1 MDHPPGAR
9 DPWMWLSLLAVVPLV
24 AHAWGAP
31 LGEPVAEDFDFLYHQ
46 LFSPR
51 HTLLDGGGSMSFWRP
66 LAHQV
71 YYQALGSW
79 IVDHPAAVAALHT
92 VALALATLLLYR
104 ALRRVWPGPWAALAA
119 SFPLLSESTRAV
131 ISWPSQSTDLGVW
144 LFTALAVH
152 EAAARRLATTLL
164 SLLAALLCKEV
175 AVIAALLIPW
185 MPGLGPPDRRTRMRW
200 TAATLGLV
208 AVWAAAYA
216 WVRHHAGLSLPHGLE
231 NELPKGA
238 ASVLTRLQWAWSNT
252 TKALFSLPAVYEP
265 RADVLGFAGVLLV
278 LFAAGAF
285 AFDRRAR
292 ARLREA
298 LPWVLWG
305 GFWFC
310 SAAASLVVIYPFWV
324 PARSIYGSLGFGV
337 MWAAVL
343 GAAGPL
349 FLAGILVLRLAAF
362 AMSPGPPRSISDL
375 PPSTGAFMDFE
386 HLSRLQR
393 LMREARS
400 ALKTRY
406 PRLPAGAEVGQAYMP
421 RFAQY
426 AFGGSRGLQVW
437 YRDSSLRWVR
447 MEDFLRDPKRGLSTI
462 VEFEPPPRQIAL
474 LSPEALRCQI
484 RAKELLDRQAWRDA
498 LVELDRADSIAASG
512 AARFRATEGATRA
525 MALVGLGQNE
535 AAEREALRAIA
546 LWPAHPAAHAVLGFL
561 RYKQN
566 RLKEAQ
572 AELVHALGANPND
585 PAARALLSRINQMVT
600 APALGYGTGERPPT
614 PPPGSPAGRGP

>member
-1 MDHPPGAR
+1 MPARRPKKPRSRSPTHASRGCPRPPEVALPVAHALRQARRSPPPAR
-9 DPWMWLSLLAVVPLV
+9 DPWLWLSVLAAIPLV

-31 LGEPVAEDFDFLYHQ
+31 LGEPVAEDFDFLHHV

-51 HTLLDGGGSMSFWRP
+51 HTLLDGGGSMAFWRP

-71 YYQALGSW
+71 YYQALGPW
-79 IVDHPAAVAALHT
+79 IIDHPAVVAALHA
-92 VALALATLLLYR
+92 VALALATTLLYL

-144 LFTALAVH
+144 LFTALAIH

-231 NELPKGA
+231 SELPKRA

-265 RADVLGFAGVLLV
+265 RADVLGPAGLLLV

-292 ARLREA
+292 ARLKEA

-324 PARSIYGSLGFGV
+324 PARSI
-337 MWAAVL
+337 
-343 GAAGPL
+343 
-349 FLAGILVLRLAAF
+349 
-362 AMSPGPPRSISDL
+362 
-375 PPSTGAFMDFE
+375 
-386 HLSRLQR
+386 
-393 LMREARS
+393 
-400 ALKTRY
+400 
-406 PRLPAGAEVGQAYMP
+406 
-421 RFAQY
+421 
-426 AFGGSRGLQVW
+426 
-437 YRDSSLRWVR
+437 
-447 MEDFLRDPKRGLSTI
+447 
-462 VEFEPPPRQIAL
+462 
-474 LSPEALRCQI
+474 
-484 RAKELLDRQAWRDA
+484 
-498 LVELDRADSIAASG
+498 
-512 AARFRATEGATRA
+512 
-525 MALVGLGQNE
+525 
-535 AAEREALRAIA
+535 
-546 LWPAHPAAHAVLGFL
+546 
-561 RYKQN
+561 
-566 RLKEAQ
+566 
-572 AELVHALGANPND
+572 
-585 PAARALLSRINQMVT
+585 
-600 APALGYGTGERPPT
+600 
-614 PPPGSPAGRGP
+614 